1 MGKTKRQLCVR
12 LGEHVKSINL
22 NEDNPTGQH
31 FAKCHN
37 GHPEVLRV
45 IGFFALNLWTWR
57 GDVDMVLLRKEKAWI
72 FRMGCIISKG
82 LNNNLSLKVFL
93 E

>member
-31 FAKCHN
+31 F
-37 GHPEVLRV
+37 EVLRV

-72 FRMGCIISKG
+72 FRMGCIIPKG